1 MNPQISTSPATAST
15 APSRLRRALG
25 MLGTMLVV
33 TVASH
38 AALAAAQTPPPPPP
52 APMAQGGPG
61 MGDKMGH
68 CGPGKHGERG
78 MQRMLA
84 KAGVSPEQREKIRA
98 LQKQSWEKA
107 RPEMMQMREL
117 MQQRMKLL
125 AAPTIDRG
133 ALEALRDKQMALA
146 NQLSRDRT
154 QTQYEMAQILT
165 PEQRAKLYAMM
176 EQRMERMKHHR
187 GPMGEPGKGPMGGP
201 GMMQ

>member
-1 MNPQISTSPATAST
+1 MNPQTSTASVT
-15 APSRLRRALG
+15 SSNAPSRLRRTLG
-25 MLGTMLVV
+25 MVSTMLVV

-38 AALAAAQTPPPPPP
+38 AALASAQTPPPPQP

-61 MGDKMGH
+61 MGGKMGH

-78 MQRMLA
+78 MERMLS
-84 KAGVSPEQREKIRA
+84 KAGVSPEQREQMRA

-125 AAPTIDRG
+125 AAPQIDRG
-133 ALEALRDKQMALA
+133 ALEVLRDKQMALA

-165 PEQRAKLYAMM
+165 PEQRVKIYAMM
-176 EQRMERMKHHR
+176 EHRMERMKHRHGPGM
-187 GPMGEPGKGPMGGP
+187 GPMDGP
-201 GMMQ
+201 GMMK